1 MDRSMVI
8 IGAGIAGLS
17 AGCYARMNGYRT
29 TIFELH
35 DKPGGLCTSWKRRGY
50 TIDGCLHWLV
60 GSAPG
65 TSLHEFWAELGAVQG
80 KQMVD
85 HAEYMR
91 VRSPEGKV
99 FIAYTNADRLEK
111 HMIELSPQDSK
122 VIRELTG
129 AIRRLSRFDL
139 PTGKPREIAGWTDK
153 LKLMLR
159 IAPIAI
165 PFMRWSK
172 ISIHDYAQRF
182 KDPFLR
188 RAFPRL
194 FDLPDFPM
202 LGAIMTLAWMH
213 AKVAGYPIG
222 GSLKFARSIER
233 RFFDLGGEVKYKS
246 RVARIL
252 VKNDRA
258 KGVQLEDGTVHN
270 ADIVISAADGRAT
283 IFDMLEGKYIDDEIK
298 GYYETMPK
306 FKSLVY
312 VGVGVNRDLS
322 EEPHT
327 VDYLLAEPI
336 TVGDEKHHDIGIKIY
351 SFDPTLAPEGKSVIV
366 SMFLSDQSYW
376 KELQGDRERYDKE
389 KEKVADIV
397 IGQLESLY
405 LGISQQVEMVD
416 VATPVTFE
424 RYTGNWEGS
433 MEGWLPT
440 TKNMLMQMKRALPGL
455 GDFYMVGQWVQ
466 PGGGVPTGVIT
477 AREIIEVICHKD
489 NKEFVTTTP

>member
-1 MDRSMVI
+1 

-29 TIFELH
+29 TIFEMH

-50 TIDGCLHWLV
+50 TIDGCLHWLC

-65 TSLHEFWAELGAVQG
+65 TSLHEFWTELGAVQG

-99 FIAYTNADRLEK
+99 FIAYTNADCLEK
-111 HMIELSPQDSK
+111 HMLELSPQDSK
-122 VIRELTG
+122 MIRKLTGVIR
-129 AIRRLSRFDL
+129 RFSRFDL
-139 PTGKPREIAGWTDK
+139 PAGKPREIAGWTDK
-153 LKLMLR
+153 LKLILR
-159 IAPIAI
+159 IAAVAMPL
-165 PFMRWSK
+165 MRWSK

-188 RAFPRL
+188 KAFPKL
-194 FDLPDFPM
+194 FDLPGFPM
-202 LGAIMTLAWMH
+202 FGAIITLAWMH

-222 GSLKFARSIER
+222 GSLEFARSIEH

-246 RVARIL
+246 RVARI
-252 VKNDRA
+252 VVENDRA
-258 KGVQLEDGTVHN
+258 KAVQLENGTVHN
-270 ADIVISAADGRAT
+270 ADIVISAADGHAT

-298 GYYETMPK
+298 GYYEAMPK
-306 FKSLVY
+306 FKSLVH
-312 VGVGVNRDLS
+312 VGVGVARDLS

-327 VDYLLAEPI
+327 VHYLLDEPI
-336 TVGDEKHHDIGIKIY
+336 TVGDEKHHEIWIRIC

-376 KELQGDRERYDKE
+376 KELQADRERYNNE
-389 KEKVADIV
+389 KQKVADAV
-397 IGQLESLY
+397 IGHLETLY
-405 LGISQQVEMVD
+405 PRISQQVEMVD

-440 TKNMLMQMKRALPGL
+440 TKNMLMQMKRVLPGL
-455 GDFYMVGQWVQ
+455 
-466 PGGGVPTGVIT
+466 
-477 AREIIEVICHKD
+477 
-489 NKEFVTTTP
+489 